1 MPKRWW
7 KKRAVWAL
15 WLGLCLAGLGRG
27 SLPASAQGQ
36 TRLVLAFYYAWYAP
50 DSFGP
55 GKTPYNPVQPYASGD
70 AGTIQRQV
78 SEARGAGIDGF
89 VQSWYGPAPNPTE
102 SNFRALLDIAAGSGF
117 KAAVHFESAGPF
129 FASHSDRSSALQT
142 LLATHA
148 NHPAYLRVDGR
159 PVIFFWANWLYSVDD
174 WAAIR
179 NQVDPGHSSIWIAEG
194 GHTDYLRVFDGLHLY
209 NTAWSANPAST
220 AAIWGGNTRAAAN
233 TYGSYKYWVATAM
246 PGWDDTHLTARGSSA
261 FYRDRNGGAYYQSS
275 FNGAAASAPDML
287 IITSYNEWVE
297 GSQIEPSAEYG
308 NTYLDLTAQLSAAYK
323 SGSIAAAV
331 PQAPLVQ
338 QPPPPT
344 ITPGPSPTPSNTPPP
359 TTTPSPVPSPTP
371 AADGRILYTVQ
382 PGDTLIG
389 IASRFQID
397 LPLLYAYNDLD
408 GSSLLTIGQ
417 QIMLGHTEAY
427 TGTTFVADQPQKR
440 VDPDGRVVHVVA
452 EGDTLIGIAI
462 TYGLTLDELY
472 TVSGLS
478 PDALLQLNQE
488 VVIGRTPHPQ
498 EVGGSAFE
506 PEPSATPTLTPPAPA
521 GAAATATE
529 ASAAAPATAISQ
541 EAAATATAT
550 PLVAPTITPGQTA
563 TIAAAATTP
572 AAPFAISSLVTLFAG
587 IVILLILA
595 GGLFLYL
602 SRK

>member
-1 MPKRWW
+1 MTKQGW
-7 KKRAVWAL
+7 KKRAAWAL
-15 WLGLCLAGLGRG
+15 LLGLCLAGFSRG
-27 SLPASAQGQ
+27 SLPAAAQGQ

-70 AGTIQRQV
+70 AGTIQRHV
-78 SEARGAGIDGF
+78 SEARSAGIDGF

-102 SNFRALLDIAAGSGF
+102 TNFRTLLDIAAGSGF
-117 KAAVHFESAGPF
+117 KAAIQFESAGPF
-129 FASHSDRSSALQT
+129 FGSHSDRSSALQT

-179 NQVDPGHSSIWIAEG
+179 DQADPGRNSIWIAEG
-194 GHTDYLRVFDGLHLY
+194 GHTEYLRVFDGLHLY

-220 AAIWGGNTRAAAN
+220 AAIWGGNTRAAAS
-233 TYGSYKYWVATAM
+233 TYGGYKYWVATAM
-246 PGWDDTHLTARGSSA
+246 PGWDDTHLTARGSNA

-275 FNGAAASAPDML
+275 FNGAAASGPDML
-287 IITSYNEWVE
+287 IITSFNEWVE
-297 GSQIEPSAEYG
+297 GSQIEPSSEYG
-308 NTYLDLTAQLSAAYK
+308 NAYLDLTAQLSSAYK
-323 SGSIAAAV
+323 SGSIAAV
-331 PQAPLVQ
+331 LPQAPLAQ

-344 ITPGPSPTPSNTPPP
+344 ITPGPSPTPSNTPTP
-359 TTTPSPVPSPTP
+359 TTTPSPIPSPTP
-371 AADGRILYTVQ
+371 AADGRILYMVQ

-397 LPLLYAYNDLD
+397 LQLLYAYNGLE

-417 QIMLGHTEAY
+417 PIMLGHTEAY

-440 VDPDGRVVHVVA
+440 VDPDGQVVHVVA

-472 TVSGLS
+472 AVSGLN
-478 PDALLQLNQE
+478 PDSLLQLNQE
-488 VVIGRTPHPQ
+488 VVIGITPHPQ
-498 EVGGSAFE
+498 EIGGSAFV
-506 PEPSATPTLTPPAPA
+506 PEPSATPTLTP
-521 GAAATATE
+521 AATATE
-529 ASAAAPATAISQ
+529 ANAAAPAISQ
-541 EAAATATAT
+541 EAAATATPT
-550 PLVAPTITPGQTA
+550 PLVAPTNTPASTA
-563 TIAAAATTP
+563 TIAAAAAP
-572 AAPFAISSLVTLFAG
+572 PPAPFAISSVVTLFAG
-587 IVILLILA
+587 IVILLILV
-595 GGLFLYL
+595 GGLFLYV

>member
-1 MPKRWW
+1 MR
-7 KKRAVWAL
+7 RAAWAL
-15 WLGLCLAGLGRG
+15 LMGLCLVGLGRG
-27 SLPASAQGQ
+27 SLPAAAQGQ
-36 TRLVLAFYYAWYAP
+36 TRLVLAFYYAWYGP

-78 SEARGAGIDGF
+78 SEAKGAGIDGF

-102 SNFRALLDIAAGSGF
+102 SNFRTLLDIAAGSGF

-129 FASHSDRSSALQT
+129 FSSHSDRSSALQT

-174 WAAIR
+174 WAVIR
-179 NQVDPGHSSIWIAEG
+179 DQVDPGHSSIWIAEG
-194 GHTDYLRVFDGLHLY
+194 GNTDYLRVFDGLHLY
-209 NTAWSANPAST
+209 NIAWSANPAST
-220 AAIWGGNTRAAAN
+220 AAIWGGNTRAAAS
-233 TYGSYKYWVATAM
+233 TYGSYKYWVGTAM
-246 PGWDDTHLTARGSSA
+246 PGWDDTHLTARGSNA

-297 GSQIEPSAEYG
+297 GSQIEPSSEYG
-308 NTYLDLTAQLSAAYK
+308 NTYLDLTAQLSSAYK
-323 SGSIAAAV
+323 SGSIAAPV

-344 ITPGPSPTPSNTPPP
+344 ITPGPSPTPSDTPAP
-359 TTTPSPVPSPTP
+359 TVTPSPVPSPTP
-371 AADGRILYTVQ
+371 AVDGRILYMVQ

-397 LPLLYAYNDLD
+397 LQLLYAYNDLD
-408 GSSLLTIGQ
+408 GSSLLVIGQ
-417 QIMLGHTEAY
+417 PIMLGHTETY

-440 VDPDGRVVHVVA
+440 VDPDGRVVHVVGA
-452 EGDTLIGIAI
+452 GDTLIGIAV

-472 TVSGLS
+472 AVSGLN
-478 PDALLQLNQE
+478 PDSLLQVNQE
-488 VVIGRTPHPQ
+488 VVIGRTPQPQ

-506 PEPSATPTLTPPAPA
+506 PEPSVTPTLTPVATATSATEP
-521 GAAATATE
+521 AATAS
-529 ASAAAPATAISQ
+529 SATPTPTILAAPANTPTL
-541 EAAATATAT
+541 AATM
-550 PLVAPTITPGQTA
+550 
-563 TIAAAATTP
+563 AAVTTP
-572 AAPFAISSLVTLFAG
+572 AIPFTVSSPATLFAG
-587 IVILLILA
+587 IVILLILV
-595 GGLFLYL
+595 GGLFLYI